1 VKPAFSDAFEPDRL
15 EPAPNL
21 DLPERITKDWA
32 WGGSSGAGVKLAIV
46 DSGVDAAHPSV
57 GRVDGGVIIEYD
69 ADAEDWLHVEEVAHD
84 DLYGHGTACAGIIR
98 ALAPDVELYSVR
110 VLDAQLTGKAHMFA
124 HGFEWAIE
132 HGMHVINLS
141 LSTTND
147 DWYGSFHELTDRA
160 AFKRAMVV
168 GALTNETKA
177 SYPTDF
183 SSVFSVAAREGTDPE
198 RFAYNPNPPAEWGA
212 PGIDVEVA
220 WLDGATI
227 RATGNSFAAPHI
239 SGLIARVLAKHPGL
253 TPFQMKTVLAA
264 LADNAA

>member
-1 VKPAFSDAFEPDRL
+1 VKPAFSDAFEPGRL
-15 EPAPNL
+15 RPAPSL
-21 DLPERITKDWA
+21 DLPERITRQWA
-32 WGGSSGAGVKLAIV
+32 WGDSTGAGVKVAIV
-46 DSGVDAAHPSV
+46 DSGIDAAHPAV
-57 GRVDGGVIIEYD
+57 GRVDGGVVMEYD
-69 ADAEDWLHVEEVAHD
+69 ADAPDDVRVAEVAHT

-98 ALAPDVELYSVR
+98 ALAPDVELFSVR
-110 VLDAQLTGKAHMFA
+110 VLGAALTGKAHVFA
-124 HGFEWAIE
+124 RGLEWAIE

-147 DWYGSFHELTDRA
+147 DWYGTFHEIADRA
-160 AFKRAMVV
+160 VFKRAMVV
-168 GALTNETKA
+168 GALSNETKA
-177 SYPTDF
+177 SYPTEF
-183 SSVFSVAAREGTDPE
+183 SSVFSVAAREGADPE
-198 RFAYNPNPPAEWGA
+198 RFAYNPDPPAEWGA

-239 SGLIARVLAKHPGL
+239 SGLVARVLAKHPGL